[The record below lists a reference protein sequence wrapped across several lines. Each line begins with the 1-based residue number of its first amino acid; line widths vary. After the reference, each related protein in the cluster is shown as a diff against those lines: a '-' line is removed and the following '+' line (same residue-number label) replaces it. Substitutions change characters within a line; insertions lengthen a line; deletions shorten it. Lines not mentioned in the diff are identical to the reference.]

1 MVFKAAKEIPS
12 SSSAAF
18 GIASGG
24 FSTTLCRLEIRTAI
38 LLSTIYT
45 SLLVYTRDL
54 IDRSLTFE
62 YIYILASELLR
73 VTSLS
78 RAETSSILFS
88 LFDN

>member
-1 MVFKAAKEIPS
+1 MVFKAAEEIPS

-45 SLLVYTRDL
+45 SLLPIYKRL
-54 IDRSLTFE
+54 DR
-62 YIYILASELLR
+62 
-73 VTSLS
+73 
-78 RAETSSILFS
+78 
-88 LFDN
+88 